1 MATNLANLIHEFET
15 IATNHAFIN
24 RFGNGPI
31 DDVNVTIP
39 NDGKYPVLWVIPQ
52 TVTLDDNAI
61 IYTIRILV
69 FDIDSTDD
77 SLRDQILSDTLMT
90 LNDVVKLFRNGG
102 SDNEYEAPTAPQA
115 VPFEQEFVDYCLGWY
130 CDLQVVTDGMNSPC
144 DFPNK

>member
-1 MATNLANLIHEFET
+1 MRNLAAVIKEFQT

-31 DDVNVTIP
+31 DDVNVEIP

-52 TVTLDDNAI
+52 SVLLDNNSI
-61 IYTIRILV
+61 IYNIRILV

-102 SDNEYEAPTAPQA
+102 PSNDYEVPQIPQA
-115 VPFEQEFVDYCLGWY
+115 LPFEQEFVDYCVGWY
-130 CDLQVVTDGMNSPC
+130 CDLQIATDGMNSNC
-144 DFPNK
+144 DFPQK

>member
-1 MATNLANLIHEFET
+1 MRNLAAVIKEFET

-31 DDVNVTIP
+31 DDVNTTIP

-52 TVTLDDNAI
+52 SVLLDDNSI
-61 IYTIRILV
+61 VYNIRILV

-102 SDNEYEAPTAPQA
+102 PSNDYEVNQVPQA
-115 VPFEQEFVDYCLGWY
+115 LPFEQEFVDYCVGWY
-130 CDLQVVTDGMNSPC
+130 TDLQIATDGMNSPC
-144 DFPNK
+144 DFPI

>member
-1 MATNLANLIHEFET
+1 MTNLAALIQEFKT

-31 DDVNVTIP
+31 DNVNETIP
-39 NDGKYPVLWVIPQ
+39 NDGMYPELWVIPQ
-52 TVTLDDNAI
+52 QVTLDNNAI
-61 IYTIRILV
+61 VYNMRILV

-102 SDNEYEAPTAPQA
+102 PSNDYEILDAPQA
-115 VPFEQEFVDYCLGWY
+115 LPFEQEFVDYCVGWY
-130 CDLQVVTDGMNSPC
+130 CDLLIVTDGMNSPC
-144 DFPNK
+144 DFPI

>member
-31 DDVNVTIP
+31 DDVNTTIP

-52 TVTLDDNAI
+52 SVTLDDNAI
-61 IYTIRILV
+61 VYNIRVLV

-102 SDNEYEAPTAPQA
+102 PSNDYEAPIAPQA
-115 VPFEQEFVDYCLGWY
+115 IPFEQEFVDYCVGWY

>member
-1 MATNLANLIHEFET
+1 MTNLAALIQEFKT
-15 IATNHAFIN
+15 IASNHAFIQ

-31 DDVNVTIP
+31 DNVNETIP

-52 TVTLDDNAI
+52 QVTLGNNAI
-61 IYTIRILV
+61 TYNMRILV

-102 SDNEYEAPTAPQA
+102 PSNDYEAPNEPLAI
-115 VPFEQEFVDYCLGWY
+115 PFEQEFVDYCVGWY
-130 CDLQVVTDGMNSPC
+130 TDLQIVTDGMNSPC